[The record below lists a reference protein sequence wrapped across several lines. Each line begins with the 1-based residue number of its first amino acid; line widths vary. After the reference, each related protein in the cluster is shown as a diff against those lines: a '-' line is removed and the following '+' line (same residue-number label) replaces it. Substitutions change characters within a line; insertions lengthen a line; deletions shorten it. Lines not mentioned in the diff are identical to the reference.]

1 MYNERP
7 NGVPFNGV
15 PLNERPN
22 QRPNQRPNKMEP
34 NKEGLNE
41 EEPND
46 EDPPQYFAYEL
57 NQTYANNVIRAF
69 ICYNTDEHCYK
80 ILVEHDNVVLREP
93 DEYYF
98 RVRSKTKVINS
109 LRTIFSND
117 FMIECELYKYEAMP
131 VELSFDFLDNWARDC
146 ITTSEIIDGK
156 LFESSTCIH
165 IMEND
170 NLRKLLTLLRRTV
183 CS

>member
-7 NGVPFNGV
+7 NEGPF
-15 PLNERPN
+15 NERPN
-22 QRPNQRPNKMEP
+22 EISLNGGPLNKGMNKMKP
-34 NKEGLNE
+34 NE
-41 EEPND
+41 EGSTD

-57 NQTYANNVIRAF
+57 NQTYANNIIRAF
-69 ICYNTDEHCYK
+69 ICYNADEHCYT
-80 ILVEHDNVVLREP
+80 ILVEHDNIVLSEP

-117 FMIECELYKYEAMP
+117 FMIDCELYKYEAMP

-146 ITTSEIIDGK
+146 ITTSEIIDGD
-156 LFESSTCIH
+156 LVDSSTCIH

>member
-1 MYNERP
+1 MYNEGPFNGRP
-7 NGVPFNGV
+7 NGVPSNEAPNGGH
-15 PLNERPN
+15 LNEGMK
-22 QRPNQRPNKMEP
+22 KMEP
-34 NKEGLNE
+34 NE

-46 EDPPQYFAYEL
+46 DGPQQYFAYEL

-69 ICYNTDEHCYK
+69 ICYNADEHCYT
-80 ILVEHDNVVLREP
+80 ILVEHDNIVLSEP

-117 FMIECELYKYEAMP
+117 FMIDCELYKYEAMP

-146 ITTSEIIDGK
+146 ITTSEIIDGD
-156 LFESSTCIH
+156 LVDSSTCIH

>member
-1 MYNERP
+1 MYNGVPNERP
-7 NGVPFNGV
+7 NGVPLNGV
-15 PLNERPN
+15 PLNGVPYN
-22 QRPNQRPNKMEP
+22 
-34 NKEGLNE
+34 GGHLNE
-41 EEPND
+41 EMNKVEPN
-46 EDPPQYFAYEL
+46 EDDSPQYFAYEL

-69 ICYNTDEHCYK
+69 ICYNADDHCYT
-80 ILVEHDNVVLREP
+80 ILIEHDNIVLSEP

-98 RVRSKTKVINS
+98 RVRSKKKVINS

-117 FMIECELYKYEAMP
+117 FMIECELYKYDAMP

-146 ITTSEIIDGK
+146 ITTSEIIDGE
-156 LFESSTCIH
+156 LVDSSTCIH

>member
-1 MYNERP
+1 MYNEGPFNGRP
-7 NGVPFNGV
+7 NGVPSNEAPNGGH
-15 PLNERPN
+15 LNEGMK
-22 QRPNQRPNKMEP
+22 KMEP
-34 NKEGLNE
+34 NE

-46 EDPPQYFAYEL
+46 DGPPQYFAYEL

-69 ICYNTDEHCYK
+69 ICYNADEHCYK

>member
-7 NGVPFNGV
+7 NGGPFNGG
-15 PLNERPN
+15 PFNGG
-22 QRPNQRPNKMEP
+22 PNKMEP
-34 NKEGLNE
+34 NE
-41 EEPND
+41 EES
-46 EDPPQYFAYEL
+46 PQYFAYEL

-69 ICYNTDEHCYK
+69 ICYNADDHCYT
-80 ILVEHDNVVLREP
+80 ILVEHDNIVLREP

-146 ITTSEIIDGK
+146 INISEIIDGK

-170 NLRKLLTLLRRTV
+170 NLRKLLMLLRRTI

>member
-7 NGVPFNGV
+7 NEGPNGV
-15 PLNERPN
+15 PSNEAPNGGHLNEGMK
-22 QRPNQRPNKMEP
+22 KMEP
-34 NKEGLNE
+34 N
-41 EEPND
+41 
-46 EDPPQYFAYEL
+46 EDDGPPQYFAYEL

-69 ICYNTDEHCYK
+69 ICYNADEHCYK